1 LVQKEGTKEQLLRV
15 SAELFRKKGYRATSM
30 RDISRA
36 LGIKTSSIYYYINS
50 KEDLLREISVKT
62 MNMLIKAGEKVAFSP
77 SPPEQKLKQLVI
89 SHVRLLCENLDLF
102 TVTLHELTRTNAS
115 SFWKEIVG
123 MRDRYETLV
132 RGIIRNGKESG
143 VFRNVSEKMAG
154 FALLGMLNWIVRWY
168 SPSGGK
174 SIEDIARLWADIFL
188 NGIKER

>member
-1 LVQKEGTKEQLLRV
+1 MVQKEGTKEQLLRV